1 MSGSTDA
8 SAASNALFGG
18 SLIVSGALLA
28 GMDVVLGDSAS
39 RTITLNGKI
48 ITDVL
53 PDNDMQY
60 NLGSPSNR
68 WANVYT
74 GDLHLRND
82 RGNWTVIE
90 EDEYLSIRN
99 NKTGKMFKFVL
110 EPV

>member
-1 MSGSTDA
+1 M

-18 SLIVSGALLA
+18 GVIVSGSMGVEGNVALGL
-28 GMDVVLGDSAS
+28 SIS
-39 RTITLNGKI
+39 NTIAFNGGAI
-48 ITDVL
+48 SDLL
-53 PDNDMQY
+53 PANDMQY

-90 EDEYLSIRN
+90 EDDYLSIRN